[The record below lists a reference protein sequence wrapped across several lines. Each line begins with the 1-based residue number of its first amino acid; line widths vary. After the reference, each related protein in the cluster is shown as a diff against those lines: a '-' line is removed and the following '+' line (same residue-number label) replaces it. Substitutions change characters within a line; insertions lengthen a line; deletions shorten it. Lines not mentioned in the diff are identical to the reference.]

1 MFEFHNLG
9 ALTAG
14 AVLIGALQLQGSGVT
29 SYENARET
37 GAKSV
42 TISSRATTDHVMQ
55 SSSGLDAFARSDRE
69 PPVLY
74 QKAIVLWDRATEEV
88 VETGRTI
95 LASLTD

>member
-9 ALTAG
+9 AIAAG
-14 AVLIGALQLQGSGVT
+14 AVLIGALQLQGHGMDA
-29 SYENARET
+29 YETERET

-69 PPVLY
+69 PPELY
-74 QKAIVLWDRATEEV
+74 QKAMVLWDRATEEMI
-88 VETGRTI
+88 ETGRVI

>member
-9 ALTAG
+9 AVTAG
-14 AVLIGALQLQGSGVT
+14 AVLIGALQLQGSGMT
-29 SYENARET
+29 SYENASDT

-55 SSSGLDAFARSDRE
+55 SDSGLDAFARSDRE
-69 PPVLY
+69 PPELY
-74 QKAIVLWDRATEEV
+74 RQAMVLWDRAAEQV